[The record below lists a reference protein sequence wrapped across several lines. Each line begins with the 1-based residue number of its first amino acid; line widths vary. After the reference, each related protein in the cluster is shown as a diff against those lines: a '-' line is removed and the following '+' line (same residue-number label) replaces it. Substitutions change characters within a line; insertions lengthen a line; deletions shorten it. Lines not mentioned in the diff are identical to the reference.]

1 MNLNDNSYKHF
12 KSNNDDSRGSNWI
25 EDGSCGDSNKSGD
38 YHNESYRSYRWSNE
52 SRGHWNG
59 NKGNSGRSDKKE
71 TNVMEMRLVVD
82 VLCVCV
88 VLVTRKKPKVQ
99 NATEA

>member
-1 MNLNDNSYKHF
+1 MIVEEV
-12 KSNNDDSRGSNWI
+12 I
-25 EDGSCGDSNKSGD
+25 ELRMEVVETVTRAETITMKVIEVID
-38 YHNESYRSYRWSNE
+38 EAMRAEATEMEIRE
-52 SRGHWNG
+52 IVEEVI
-59 NKGNSGRSDKKE
+59 KKE